1 MILSTN
7 KELRLILPSNAV
19 DDIANL
25 QGVLDNSEKDFLHD
39 KLGKPLYTRLCE
51 YYTTL
56 GGEGFYQQKID
67 GSYAKKPWSVLLN
80 LAQRMVV
87 NDAMARY
94 AYQQILSV
102 NGAGVNIASSTD
114 YDPATEKLLDKGV
127 AGYRMEAMVSLNNL
141 LKLLENWAVS
151 INTPAESAATK
162 DGSASTEVQ
171 KGESTEVPNGE
182 STEVQNGASTEVQKG
197 ASTEVPNDESTE
209 AHTAIQEIVLLWQ
222 ESKYY
227 YLHHDLLFPTC
238 SVLEQY
244 LSVHDNR
251 DKFIRLLPDLRYVQD
266 EYIADVFGDELIDR
280 LQHADDRDKL
290 LRKVRRLMTAYLV
303 ERTTVIA
310 FDKATRLLAHNESIS
325 LRDSVY
331 RILNAEKQAQ
341 ESADSNASSSST
353 STTTAASSSSA
364 ADKSA
369 ADKSGGYE
377 NNQEGGK
384 IFVTPLMF

>member
-7 KELRLILPSNAV
+7 QELRLILPSNAV

-25 QGVLDNSEKDFLHD
+25 QGVLDNSEKDFLQD

-56 GGEGFYQQKID
+56 GGDGFYQQKID

-151 INTPAESAATK
+151 INTPAEAADPK

-171 KGESTEVPNGE
+171 KGESAEVQNGESTEVPNGE
-182 STEVQNGASTEVQKG
+182 SAEVQNG
-197 ASTEVPNDESTE
+197 ESTE

-251 DKFIRLLPDLRYVQD
+251 DKFIRLLPDLRYIQD

-341 ESADSNASSSST
+341 ESADSNASSST
-353 STTTAASSSSA
+353 STTTAAPSSSA
-364 ADKSA
+364 ADE
-369 ADKSGGYE
+369 SGGYK

-384 IFVTPLMF
+384 IFVTPLMY

>member
-7 KELRLILPSNAV
+7 QELRLILPSNAV
-19 DDIANL
+19 DEIANL
-25 QGVLDNSEKDFLHD
+25 QGVLDNSEKDFLQD

-56 GGEGFYQQKID
+56 GGDGFYQQLTD
-67 GSYAKKPWSVLLN
+67 GSYAQKPWSVLLN

-141 LKLLENWAVS
+141 LKLLENWAVG
-151 INTPAESAATK
+151 INTPAEAAAPK

-171 KGESTEVPNGE
+171 KGKSTEVQNGE
-182 STEVQNGASTEVQKG
+182 STEVQNDE
-197 ASTEVPNDESTE
+197 STEVPNDESTE
-209 AHTAIQEIVLLWQ
+209 AHTAIEEIVLLWQ

-251 DKFIRLLPDLRYVQD
+251 DKFIRLLPDIRYVQD

-310 FDKATRLLAHNESIS
+310 FDKATRMLAHNESVS

-331 RILNAEKQAQ
+331 RLLNAEKQAQ
-341 ESADSNASSSST
+341 ESADSNASSST
-353 STTTAASSSSA
+353 STTSTASTTSSASSTSA
-364 ADKSA
+364 E
-369 ADKSGGYE
+369 DKSGGYE

>member
-7 KELRLILPSNAV
+7 QELRLILPSNAV
-19 DDIANL
+19 DEIANL
-25 QGVLDNSEKDFLHD
+25 QGVLDNSEKDFLQD

-56 GGEGFYQQKID
+56 GGDGFYQQLTD

-151 INTPAESAATK
+151 INTPAEASATK
-162 DGSASTEVQ
+162 DGSASTEVP
-171 KGESTEVPNGE
+171 KGESTEIP
-182 STEVQNGASTEVQKG
+182 KG
-197 ASTEVPNDESTE
+197 ESTE
-209 AHTAIQEIVLLWQ
+209 AHTAIEEIVLLWQ

-227 YLHHDLLFPTC
+227 YLHHDLLIPTC

-341 ESADSNASSSST
+341 EDADSNASST

>member
-7 KELRLILPSNAV
+7 QELRLILPSNAV
-19 DDIANL
+19 DEIANL
-25 QGVLDNSEKDFLHD
+25 QGVLDNSEKDFLQD

-56 GGEGFYQQKID
+56 GGDGFYQQKIE

-87 NDAMARY
+87 NDAMSRY

-141 LKLLENWAVS
+141 LILLENWAVS
-151 INTPAESAATK
+151 INTPAEAAATK
-162 DGSASTEVQ
+162 DGSASTEVPN
-171 KGESTEVPNGE
+171 GESTEVPNGE
-182 STEVQNGASTEVQKG
+182 
-197 ASTEVPNDESTE
+197 STEVPNDESTE
-209 AHTAIQEIVLLWQ
+209 AHTAIEEIVLLWQ

-227 YLHHDLLFPTC
+227 YLHHDLLIPTC
-238 SVLEQY
+238 STLQQY
-244 LSVHDNR
+244 LDVYDNR

-331 RILNAEKQAQ
+331 RILNAEKQAK
-341 ESADSNASSSST
+341 EAADSNASSSTS
-353 STTTAASSSSA
+353 STTSASSSSD

-384 IFVTPLMF
+384 IFVTPLMY

>member
-7 KELRLILPSNAV
+7 QELRLILPSNAV
-19 DDIANL
+19 DEIANL
-25 QGVLDNSEKDFLHD
+25 QGVLDNSEKDFLQD

-56 GGEGFYQQKID
+56 GGDGFYQQMTD
-67 GSYAKKPWSVLLN
+67 GTYVMKPWSVLLV

-127 AGYRMEAMVSLNNL
+127 AGYKKEALVSLNNL
-141 LKLLENWAVS
+141 LILLENWAVS
-151 INTPAESAATK
+151 INTPAETASPK
-162 DGSASTEVQ
+162 EGSASTEVP
-171 KGESTEVPNGE
+171 KG
-182 STEVQNGASTEVQKG
+182 
-197 ASTEVPNDESTE
+197 ESTE
-209 AHTAIQEIVLLWQ
+209 AHTAIEEIVLLWQ

-227 YLHHDLLFPTC
+227 YLHHDLLIPTC
-238 SVLEQY
+238 SILQQY
-244 LSVHDNR
+244 LDVYDNR

-266 EYIADVFGDELIDR
+266 EYIADVFGDELITR

-331 RILNAEKQAQ
+331 RLLKTEKQAQ
-341 ESADSNASSSST
+341 EAADSNASSST
-353 STTTAASSSSA
+353 STTTSAPSS
-364 ADKSA
+364 SA

>member
-7 KELRLILPSNAV
+7 QELRLILPSNAV
-19 DDIANL
+19 DEIANL
-25 QGVLDNSEKDFLHD
+25 QGVLDNSEKDFLQD

-51 YYTTL
+51 YYATM
-56 GGEGFYQQKID
+56 GGEDFYQQKID
-67 GSYAKKPWSVLLN
+67 GTYAKKPWSVLLN
-80 LAQRMVV
+80 IAQRMVV

-94 AYQQILSV
+94 TYQQILSV
-102 NGAGVNIASSTD
+102 NGAGVNIASSND

-141 LKLLENWAVS
+141 LRLLEDWAVD
-151 INTPAESAATK
+151 INTPSETAAPA
-162 DGSASTEVQ
+162 DGSTSTEVP
-171 KGESTEVPNGE
+171 KGESTDVP
-182 STEVQNGASTEVQKG
+182 K
-197 ASTEVPNDESTE
+197 DESTE
-209 AHTAIQEIVLLWQ
+209 AHAAIEEIVLLWQ

-227 YLHHDLLFPTC
+227 YLHHDLLIPTC
-238 SVLEQY
+238 SILEQY

-266 EYIADVFGDELIDR
+266 EYIADVFGDELIER

-290 LRKVRRLMTAYLV
+290 LRKVRHLMTAYLV

-310 FDKATRLLAHNESIS
+310 FDKVTRQTAHNESVS

-331 RILNAEKQAQ
+331 RLLKAEKEAQAAATD
-341 ESADSNASSSST
+341 SASASASSSST
-353 STTTAASSSSA
+353 TDSAS
-364 ADKSA
+364 D
-369 ADKSGGYE
+369 GGYE

-384 IFVTPLMF
+384 MFVTPLMF

>member
-7 KELRLILPSNAV
+7 QELRLILPSNAV

-25 QGVLDNSEKDFLHD
+25 QGVLDNSEKDFLQD

-56 GGEGFYQQKID
+56 GGDGFYQQKTD

-151 INTPAESAATK
+151 INTPAEAATK
-162 DGSASTEVQ
+162 DGSESTEVP
-171 KGESTEVPNGE
+171 KGESTEVPDDGK
-182 STEVQNGASTEVQKG
+182 SDIPQ
-197 ASTEVPNDESTE
+197 DESTE
-209 AHTAIQEIVLLWQ
+209 AHTAIEEIVLLWQ

-266 EYIADVFGDELIDR
+266 EYIADVFGDELITR

-331 RILNAEKQAQ
+331 RLLNAEKQAQ
-341 ESADSNASSSST
+341 EAADGNASSST
-353 STTTAASSSSA
+353 STTSTASS
-364 ADKSA
+364 SA

>member
-7 KELRLILPSNAV
+7 QELRLILPSNAV
-19 DDIANL
+19 DEIANL
-25 QGVLDNSEKDFLHD
+25 QGVLDNSEKDFLQD

-56 GGEGFYQQKID
+56 GGDGFYQQKID

-151 INTPAESAATK
+151 INTPAEAAATK
-162 DGSASTEVQ
+162 DGSASTEVP

-182 STEVQNGASTEVQKG
+182 STEVPNGESTEAPK
-197 ASTEVPNDESTE
+197 DENTE
-209 AHTAIQEIVLLWQ
+209 AHTAIEEIVLLWQ

-251 DKFIRLLPDLRYVQD
+251 DKFIRLLPDLRYIQD

-280 LQHADDRDKL
+280 LQRADDRDKL

-310 FDKATRLLAHNESIS
+310 FDKATRLLAHNESVS

-341 ESADSNASSSST
+341 ESADSNSSSST
-353 STTTAASSSSA
+353 STTTAAPSSSA
-364 ADKSA
+364 ADEA
-369 ADKSGGYE
+369 GGYK

-384 IFVTPLMF
+384 IFVTPLMY

>member
-7 KELRLILPSNAV
+7 QELRLILPSNAV

-25 QGVLDNSEKDFLHD
+25 QGVLDNSEKDFLQD

-56 GGEGFYQQKID
+56 GGDGFYQQKID

-114 YDPATEKLLDKGV
+114 YDAATEKLLDKGV
-127 AGYRMEAMVSLNNL
+127 AGYKKEAMVSLNNL
-141 LKLLENWAVS
+141 LILLENWAVS
-151 INTPAESAATK
+151 INTPAEAAAKK
-162 DGSASTEVQ
+162 DGS
-171 KGESTEVPNGE
+171 
-182 STEVQNGASTEVQKG
+182 

-209 AHTAIQEIVLLWQ
+209 AHTAIEEIVLLWQ

-227 YLHHDLLFPTC
+227 YLHHDLLIPTC
-238 SVLEQY
+238 STLQQY
-244 LSVHDNR
+244 LDVYDNR

-331 RILNAEKQAQ
+331 RLLKAEKQDQ

-353 STTTAASSSSA
+353 STTTAAPSSSA

-369 ADKSGGYE
+369 EDKAGGYE

>member
-7 KELRLILPSNAV
+7 QELRLILPSNAV

-25 QGVLDNSEKDFLHD
+25 QGVLDNSEKDFLQD

-56 GGEGFYQQKID
+56 GGDGFYQQKAD

-127 AGYRMEAMVSLNNL
+127 SGYRMEAMVSLNNL

-151 INTPAESAATK
+151 INTPAEAAATK
-162 DGSASTEVQ
+162 DGN
-171 KGESTEVPNGE
+171 ESTEVPKGE
-182 STEVQNGASTEVQKG
+182 STEVQNVE
-197 ASTEVPNDESTE
+197 STEVPKDENTE
-209 AHTAIQEIVLLWQ
+209 AHTAIEEIVLLWQ

-331 RILNAEKQAQ
+331 RLLNAEKQAQ
-341 ESADSNASSSST
+341 EAADSNASSSST
-353 STTTAASSSSA
+353 STASATSSAPSSSA
-364 ADKSA
+364 ADQSG

>member
-7 KELRLILPSNAV
+7 QELRLILPSNAV
-19 DDIANL
+19 DEIANL
-25 QGVLDNSEKDFLHD
+25 QGVLDNSEKDFLQD

-56 GGEGFYQQKID
+56 GGDGFYQQKTD

-114 YDPATEKLLDKGV
+114 YDPATVILLDKGV

-151 INTPAESAATK
+151 INTPAETAAPK
-162 DGSASTEVQ
+162 DGSASTEVP
-171 KGESTEVPNGE
+171 KGESTEVPDDGK
-182 STEVQNGASTEVQKG
+182 SDIPQ
-197 ASTEVPNDESTE
+197 DENAE
-209 AHTAIQEIVLLWQ
+209 AHTAIEEIVLLWQ

-238 SVLEQY
+238 SVLEQH

-251 DKFIRLLPDLRYVQD
+251 DKFIRLLPDIRYVQD

-331 RILNAEKQAQ
+331 RLLNAEKQAQ
-341 ESADSNASSSST
+341 EAADSNASSST
-353 STTTAASSSSA
+353 STTTAAPSS
-364 ADKSA
+364 SA

>member
-7 KELRLILPSNAV
+7 QELRLILPSNAV

-25 QGVLDNSEKDFLHD
+25 QGVLDNSEKDFLQD

-56 GGEGFYQQKID
+56 GGDGFYQQKTD

-151 INTPAESAATK
+151 INTPAETTAPK
-162 DGSASTEVQ
+162 DGS
-171 KGESTEVPNGE
+171 ESTEVPKDE
-182 STEVQNGASTEVQKG
+182 STEVPDDGKSDIPQ
-197 ASTEVPNDESTE
+197 DESTE
-209 AHTAIQEIVLLWQ
+209 AHTAIEEIVLLWQ

-266 EYIADVFGDELIDR
+266 EYIADVFGDELITR

-331 RILNAEKQAQ
+331 RLLKAEKQAQ
-341 ESADSNASSSST
+341 EAADGNASSST
-353 STTTAASSSSA
+353 STTTSAPSSSA
-364 ADKSA
+364 AGE
-369 ADKSGGYE
+369 SGGYE

>member
-7 KELRLILPSNAV
+7 QELRLILPSNAV
-19 DDIANL
+19 DEIANL
-25 QGVLDNSEKDFLHD
+25 QGVLDNSEKDFLQD

-56 GGEGFYQQKID
+56 GGDGFYQQLTD
-67 GSYAKKPWSVLLN
+67 GSYAQKPWSVLLN

-141 LKLLENWAVS
+141 LKLLENWAVG
-151 INTPAESAATK
+151 INTPAEAAATK

-171 KGESTEVPNGE
+171 KGKSTEVQNGE
-182 STEVQNGASTEVQKG
+182 STEVQNNE
-197 ASTEVPNDESTE
+197 STEVPNDESTE
-209 AHTAIQEIVLLWQ
+209 AHTAIEEIVLLWQ

-251 DKFIRLLPDLRYVQD
+251 DKFIRLLPDIRYVQD

-290 LRKVRRLMTAYLV
+290 LRKVRRLMTAYLE

-310 FDKATRLLAHNESIS
+310 FDKATRMLAHNESVS

-331 RILNAEKQAQ
+331 RLLNAEKQAQ
-341 ESADSNASSSST
+341 ESADSDASST
-353 STTTAASSSSA
+353 STTSTASTTSSASSTSA
-364 ADKSA
+364 E
-369 ADKSGGYE
+369 DKSGGYE

>member
-25 QGVLDNSEKDFLHD
+25 QGVLDNSEKDFLQD

-56 GGEGFYQQKID
+56 GGDGFYQQKSD

-151 INTPAESAATK
+151 INTPAEAAKTK
-162 DGSASTEVQ
+162 DSRISTEVQ
-171 KGESTEVPNGE
+171 KGESTEVPNNE
-182 STEVQNGASTEVQKG
+182 STEVQKG
-197 ASTEVPNDESTE
+197 ASTEVPNYESTE

-310 FDKATRLLAHNESIS
+310 FDKATRMLAHNESIS

-331 RILNAEKQAQ
+331 RILNSEKQAQ
-341 ESADSNASSSST
+341 EAADSNASSSST
-353 STTTAASSSSA
+353 STTTAAPSSSA
-364 ADKSA
+364 ADESA

>member
-7 KELRLILPSNAV
+7 QELRLILPSNAV
-19 DDIANL
+19 DEIANL
-25 QGVLDNSEKDFLHD
+25 QGVLDNSEKDFLQD

-56 GGEGFYQQKID
+56 GGDGFYQQKID
-67 GSYAKKPWSVLLN
+67 GTYAKKPWSVLLV

-127 AGYRMEAMVSLNNL
+127 AGYKKEAMVSLNNL
-141 LKLLENWAVS
+141 LILLENWAVS
-151 INTPAESAATK
+151 INTPAETAAPK
-162 DGSASTEVQ
+162 DGSASTEVP
-171 KGESTEVPNGE
+171 KDESTEVPDDGK
-182 STEVQNGASTEVQKG
+182 SDIPQ
-197 ASTEVPNDESTE
+197 DESTE
-209 AHTAIQEIVLLWQ
+209 RLAAIEEIVLLWQ

-227 YLHHDLLFPTC
+227 YLHHDLLIPTC
-238 SVLEQY
+238 SILQQY
-244 LSVHDNR
+244 LDIYDNR

-280 LQHADDRDKL
+280 LQNADDRDKL

-331 RILNAEKQAQ
+331 RLLNAEKQAQ
-341 ESADSNASSSST
+341 EAADGNASSST
-353 STTTAASSSSA
+353 STTTTAPSSSA
-364 ADKSA
+364 AE
-369 ADKSGGYE
+369 KSGGYE

>member
-7 KELRLILPSNAV
+7 QELRLILPSNAV
-19 DDIANL
+19 DEIANL
-25 QGVLDNSEKDFLHD
+25 QGVLDNSEKDFLQD

-56 GGEGFYQQKID
+56 GGDVFYQQKTD
-67 GSYAKKPWSVLLN
+67 GTYAKKPWSVLLD

-151 INTPAESAATK
+151 INTPAETAATK
-162 DGSASTEVQ
+162 DGSASTEVP
-171 KGESTEVPNGE
+171 KGESTEVPDDGK
-182 STEVQNGASTEVQKG
+182 SDIPQ
-197 ASTEVPNDESTE
+197 DESTE
-209 AHTAIQEIVLLWQ
+209 RDAAIEEIVLLWQ

-251 DKFIRLLPDLRYVQD
+251 DKFIRLLPDLRYIQD

-280 LQHADDRDKL
+280 LQNADDRDKL

-310 FDKATRLLAHNESIS
+310 FDKATRLLAHNESVS

-331 RILNAEKQAQ
+331 RLLKAEKQAQ
-341 ESADSNASSSST
+341 EAADGNASSSTT
-353 STTTAASSSSA
+353 STAPSS
-364 ADKSA
+364 SA

>member
-7 KELRLILPSNAV
+7 QELRLILPSNAV

-25 QGVLDNSEKDFLHD
+25 QGVLDNSEKDFLQD

-56 GGEGFYQQKID
+56 GGDGFYQQKAD
-67 GSYAKKPWSVLLN
+67 GTYAKKPWSVLLN

-127 AGYRMEAMVSLNNL
+127 SGYRMEAMVSLNNL

-151 INTPAESAATK
+151 INTPAEASDQK
-162 DGSASTEVQ
+162 DGSASTEVP
-171 KGESTEVPNGE
+171 KGE
-182 STEVQNGASTEVQKG
+182 STEVQNVE
-197 ASTEVPNDESTE
+197 STEVPKDENTE

-310 FDKATRLLAHNESIS
+310 FDKATRLLAHNESVS

-331 RILNAEKQAQ
+331 RILNAEKQNQ
-341 ESADSNASSSST
+341 EAADSNASSST
-353 STTTAASSSSA
+353 STASAASSSSA
-364 ADKSA
+364 ADQSG

>member
-7 KELRLILPSNAV
+7 HELRLILPSNAV

-25 QGVLDNSEKDFLHD
+25 QGVLDNSEKDFLQD

-56 GGEGFYQQKID
+56 GGDGFYQQKID

-151 INTPAESAATK
+151 INTPAEASATK
-162 DGSASTEVQ
+162 DGSASTEVP
-171 KGESTEVPNGE
+171 KGESTKVPNGE
-182 STEVQNGASTEVQKG
+182 STEVPKG
-197 ASTEVPNDESTE
+197 ESTE
-209 AHTAIQEIVLLWQ
+209 AHTAIGEIVLLWQ

-310 FDKATRLLAHNESIS
+310 FDKATRLLAHNESVS

-331 RILNAEKQAQ
+331 RLLNAEKQAQ
-341 ESADSNASSSST
+341 EAADSNDSSSST
-353 STTTAASSSSA
+353 SSTSTTSSAPSSSA

-377 NNQEGGK
+377 NNQAGGK

>member
-7 KELRLILPSNAV
+7 QELRLILPSNAV

-25 QGVLDNSEKDFLHD
+25 QGVLDNSEKDFLQD

-56 GGEGFYQQKID
+56 GGDGFYQQKSD

-114 YDPATEKLLDKGV
+114 YDAATEKLLDKGV
-127 AGYRMEAMVSLNNL
+127 AGYKKEAMVSLNNL
-141 LKLLENWAVS
+141 LILLENWAVS
-151 INTPAESAATK
+151 INTPAEAHAQK

-171 KGESTEVPNGE
+171 NGESTEVPKGESTEVPNSE
-182 STEVQNGASTEVQKG
+182 
-197 ASTEVPNDESTE
+197 STEVPNDESTE
-209 AHTAIQEIVLLWQ
+209 AHTAIEEIVLLWQ

-227 YLHHDLLFPTC
+227 YLHHDLLIPTC
-238 SVLEQY
+238 STLQQY
-244 LSVHDNR
+244 LDVYDNR

-331 RILNAEKQAQ
+331 RLLKEEKQAQ
-341 ESADSNASSSST
+341 EADDSNASSST
-353 STTTAASSSSA
+353 STTTAAPSSS
-364 ADKSA
+364 D

>member
-7 KELRLILPSNAV
+7 QELRLILPSNAV
-19 DDIANL
+19 DEIANL
-25 QGVLDNSEKDFLHD
+25 QGVLDNSEKDFLQD

-56 GGEGFYQQKID
+56 GGDGFYQQLTD
-67 GSYAKKPWSVLLN
+67 GSYAQKPWSVLLN

-141 LKLLENWAVS
+141 LKLLENWAVG
-151 INTPAESAATK
+151 INTPAEAAATK

-171 KGESTEVPNGE
+171 KGKSTEVQNGE
-182 STEVQNGASTEVQKG
+182 STEVQNDE
-197 ASTEVPNDESTE
+197 STEVPNDESTE
-209 AHTAIQEIVLLWQ
+209 AHTAIEEIVLLWQ

-227 YLHHDLLFPTC
+227 YLHHDLLLPTC

-251 DKFIRLLPDLRYVQD
+251 DKFIRLLPDIRYVQD

-310 FDKATRLLAHNESIS
+310 FDKATRMLAHNESVS

-331 RILNAEKQAQ
+331 RLLNAEKQAQ
-341 ESADSNASSSST
+341 ESADSNASTAST
-353 STTTAASSSSA
+353 ASTASSSSSS
-364 ADKSA
+364 SA
-369 ADKSGGYE
+369 EDKSGGYE

>member
-25 QGVLDNSEKDFLHD
+25 QGVLDNSEKDFLQD

-56 GGEGFYQQKID
+56 GGDGFYQQKID

-127 AGYRMEAMVSLNNL
+127 AGYRMEAMVTLNNL

-151 INTPAESAATK
+151 INTPAEAAATK
-162 DGSASTEVQ
+162 DGSASTEVP
-171 KGESTEVPNGE
+171 KGESTEVPKNESTEVPNGE
-182 STEVQNGASTEVQKG
+182 STE
-197 ASTEVPNDESTE
+197 
-209 AHTAIQEIVLLWQ
+209 AHTAIEDIVLLWQ

-341 ESADSNASSSST
+341 EAADSNASSST

-364 ADKSA
+364 EDKSD
-369 ADKSGGYE
+369 ADKSGGYK

>member
-25 QGVLDNSEKDFLHD
+25 QGVLDNSEKDFLQD

-56 GGEGFYQQKID
+56 GGDGFYQQKID

-151 INTPAESAATK
+151 INTPAEAAAATK
-162 DGSASTEVQ
+162 DGSASTEVPKNESTEVP
-171 KGESTEVPNGE
+171 KGENTEVPNGE
-182 STEVQNGASTEVQKG
+182 STEVQK
-197 ASTEVPNDESTE
+197 DEKTE
-209 AHTAIQEIVLLWQ
+209 AHTAIEEIVLLWQ

-310 FDKATRLLAHNESIS
+310 FDKATRMLAHNESIS

-341 ESADSNASSSST
+341 EAADSNASSSST

-364 ADKSA
+364 ADEA
-369 ADKSGGYE
+369 GGYE

>member
-25 QGVLDNSEKDFLHD
+25 QGVLDNSEKDFLQD

-56 GGEGFYQQKID
+56 GGDGFYQQKID
-67 GSYAKKPWSVLLN
+67 GTYAKKPWSVLLN

-151 INTPAESAATK
+151 INTPAEAAATK
-162 DGSASTEVQ
+162 DGSASTEVPKDESTEVQ
-171 KGESTEVPNGE
+171 NGESTEVQNVESTEVPNGE
-182 STEVQNGASTEVQKG
+182 STE
-197 ASTEVPNDESTE
+197 
-209 AHTAIQEIVLLWQ
+209 AHTAIEEIVLLWQ

-251 DKFIRLLPDLRYVQD
+251 DKFIRLLPDLRYIQD
-266 EYIADVFGDELIDR
+266 EYIADVFGDDLIDR

-341 ESADSNASSSST
+341 EAADGNASSST
-353 STTTAASSSSA
+353 STTTATPSSSDA
-364 ADKSA
+364 EN
-369 ADKSGGYE
+369 SGGYE

>member
-7 KELRLILPSNAV
+7 QELRLILPSNAV
-19 DDIANL
+19 DEIANL
-25 QGVLDNSEKDFLHD
+25 QGVLDNSEKDFLQD

-56 GGEGFYQQKID
+56 GGDGFYQQKTD
-67 GSYAKKPWSVLLN
+67 GTYAKKPWSVLLV

-127 AGYRMEAMVSLNNL
+127 AGYKKEAMVSLNNL
-141 LKLLENWAVS
+141 LILLENWAVS
-151 INTPAESAATK
+151 INTPAETAAPK
-162 DGSASTEVQ
+162 DGSASTEVP
-171 KGESTEVPNGE
+171 KDESTEVPDDGK
-182 STEVQNGASTEVQKG
+182 SDIPQ
-197 ASTEVPNDESTE
+197 DESTE
-209 AHTAIQEIVLLWQ
+209 RLAAIEEIVLLWQ

-227 YLHHDLLFPTC
+227 YLHHDLLIPTC
-238 SVLEQY
+238 SILQQY
-244 LSVHDNR
+244 LDVYDNR

-310 FDKATRLLAHNESIS
+310 FDKATRLLAHNESVS

-331 RILNAEKQAQ
+331 RLLKAEKQAQ
-341 ESADSNASSSST
+341 EAADGNASSSTTSST
-353 STTTAASSSSA
+353 APSS
-364 ADKSA
+364 SA

>member
-25 QGVLDNSEKDFLHD
+25 QGVLDNSEKDFLQD

-56 GGEGFYQQKID
+56 GGDGFYQQKSD

-151 INTPAESAATK
+151 INTTAEAAATK

-171 KGESTEVPNGE
+171 KDE
-182 STEVQNGASTEVQKG
+182 STEVQNGE
-197 ASTEVPNDESTE
+197 STEVPKDENTE
-209 AHTAIQEIVLLWQ
+209 AHTAIEEIVLLWQ

-331 RILNAEKQAQ
+331 RVLNAEKQAQ
-341 ESADSNASSSST
+341 EAADSNASSST
-353 STTTAASSSSA
+353 STTTAAPSSSA

-384 IFVTPLMF
+384 IFVTPLMY

>member
-7 KELRLILPSNAV
+7 QELRLILPSNAV

-25 QGVLDNSEKDFLHD
+25 QGVLDNSEKDFLQD

-56 GGEGFYQQKID
+56 GGDGFYQQKID

-151 INTPAESAATK
+151 INTPAEAADPK

-171 KGESTEVPNGE
+171 KGESTEVPNE
-182 STEVQNGASTEVQKG
+182 E
-197 ASTEVPNDESTE
+197 STEVPNEESTEVPNGESAEVQNGESTE

-251 DKFIRLLPDLRYVQD
+251 DKFIRLLPDLRYIQD

-331 RILNAEKQAQ
+331 RILNAEKQDQ
-341 ESADSNASSSST
+341 EAADSNASSST
-353 STTTAASSSSA
+353 STTTAAPSSSA
-364 ADKSA
+364 ADEA
-369 ADKSGGYE
+369 GGYK

-384 IFVTPLMF
+384 IFVTPLMY

>member
-7 KELRLILPSNAV
+7 QELRLILPSNAV

-25 QGVLDNSEKDFLHD
+25 QGVLDNSEKDFLQD

-56 GGEGFYQQKID
+56 GGDGFYQQKSD

-114 YDPATEKLLDKGV
+114 YDAATEKLLDKGV
-127 AGYRMEAMVSLNNL
+127 AGYKKEAMVSLNNL
-141 LKLLENWAVS
+141 LILLENWAVS
-151 INTPAESAATK
+151 INTPAEAPAPK
-162 DGSASTEVQ
+162 DGS
-171 KGESTEVPNGE
+171 ESTEVPKDESTEVPKDE
-182 STEVQNGASTEVQKG
+182 STEVQNGE
-197 ASTEVPNDESTE
+197 STEVPNDESTE
-209 AHTAIQEIVLLWQ
+209 AHSAIEEIVLLWQ

-227 YLHHDLLFPTC
+227 YLHHDLLIPTC
-238 SVLEQY
+238 STLQQY
-244 LSVHDNR
+244 LDVYDNR

-341 ESADSNASSSST
+341 EAADSNASSSST
-353 STTTAASSSSA
+353 TSTTSSASSSS
-364 ADKSA
+364 D

>member
-7 KELRLILPSNAV
+7 QELRLILPSNAV
-19 DDIANL
+19 DEIANL
-25 QGVLDNSEKDFLHD
+25 QGVLDNSEKDFLQD

-56 GGEGFYQQKID
+56 GGDGFYQQLTD
-67 GSYAKKPWSVLLN
+67 GSYAQKPWSVLLN

-151 INTPAESAATK
+151 INTPAEAAATK
-162 DGSASTEVQ
+162 DGSTSTEVPN
-171 KGESTEVPNGE
+171 GESTEVPNGE
-182 STEVQNGASTEVQKG
+182 STEV
-197 ASTEVPNDESTE
+197 PNDESTE
-209 AHTAIQEIVLLWQ
+209 VPKDENTEAHTAIEEIVMLWQ

-251 DKFIRLLPDLRYVQD
+251 DKFIRLLPDIRYVQD

-310 FDKATRLLAHNESIS
+310 FDKATRMLAHNESVS

-331 RILNAEKQAQ
+331 RLLNAEKQAQ
-341 ESADSNASSSST
+341 EADDSNASST
-353 STTTAASSSSA
+353 STASSSSSS
-364 ADKSA
+364 SA
-369 ADKSGGYE
+369 EDKSGGYE

>member
-7 KELRLILPSNAV
+7 QELRLILPSNAV
-19 DDIANL
+19 DEIANL
-25 QGVLDNSEKDFLHD
+25 QGVLDNSEKDFLQD

-56 GGEGFYQQKID
+56 GGDGFYQQMTD
-67 GSYAKKPWSVLLN
+67 GTYVMKPWSVLLV

-127 AGYRMEAMVSLNNL
+127 AGYKKEAMVSLNNL
-141 LKLLENWAVS
+141 LILLENWAVS
-151 INTPAESAATK
+151 INTPAETAAPK
-162 DGSASTEVQ
+162 DGS
-171 KGESTEVPNGE
+171 ESTEVPDDGK
-182 STEVQNGASTEVQKG
+182 SDIPQ
-197 ASTEVPNDESTE
+197 DESTE
-209 AHTAIQEIVLLWQ
+209 RLAAIEEIVLLWQ

-227 YLHHDLLFPTC
+227 YLHHDLLIPTC
-238 SVLEQY
+238 SILQQY
-244 LSVHDNR
+244 LDVYDNR

-266 EYIADVFGDELIDR
+266 EYIADVFGDELITR

-331 RILNAEKQAQ
+331 RLLKAEKQAQ
-341 ESADSNASSSST
+341 EAADSNASS
-353 STTTAASSSSA
+353 TTTSASSSSA
-364 ADKSA
+364 ADEA
-369 ADKSGGYE
+369 GGYE

>member
-7 KELRLILPSNAV
+7 QELRLILPSNAV

-25 QGVLDNSEKDFLHD
+25 QGVLDNSEKDFLQD

-56 GGEGFYQQKID
+56 GGDGFYQQKTD

-114 YDPATEKLLDKGV
+114 YDAATEKLLDKGV
-127 AGYRMEAMVSLNNL
+127 AGYKKEAMVSLNNL
-141 LKLLENWAVS
+141 LILLENWAVS
-151 INTPAESAATK
+151 INTPAEAAATK
-162 DGSASTEVQ
+162 DGSASTEVP
-171 KGESTEVPNGE
+171 KGE
-182 STEVQNGASTEVQKG
+182 STEVQNGESTEAPNG
-197 ASTEVPNDESTE
+197 ESTEAPNGESTE
-209 AHTAIQEIVLLWQ
+209 AHTAIEEIVLLWQ

-227 YLHHDLLFPTC
+227 YLHHDLLIPTC
-238 SVLEQY
+238 STLQQY
-244 LSVHDNR
+244 LDVYDNR
-251 DKFIRLLPDLRYVQD
+251 DKFIRLLPDIRYVQD

-341 ESADSNASSSST
+341 EAADSNASST
-353 STTTAASSSSA
+353 STTTSASSSSD

>member
-7 KELRLILPSNAV
+7 QELRLILPSNAV

-25 QGVLDNSEKDFLHD
+25 QGVLDNSEKDFLQD

-56 GGEGFYQQKID
+56 GGDGFYQQKAD
-67 GSYAKKPWSVLLN
+67 GTYAKKPWSVLLN

-127 AGYRMEAMVSLNNL
+127 SGYRMEAMVSLNNL

-151 INTPAESAATK
+151 INTPAEAAATK
-162 DGSASTEVQ
+162 DGN
-171 KGESTEVPNGE
+171 ESTEVPKGE
-182 STEVQNGASTEVQKG
+182 STEVQNVE
-197 ASTEVPNDESTE
+197 STEVPKDENTE
-209 AHTAIQEIVLLWQ
+209 AHTAIEEIVLLWQ

-341 ESADSNASSSST
+341 EAADSNASSSST
-353 STTTAASSSSA
+353 STASAASSSSA
-364 ADKSA
+364 ADQSG

>member
-25 QGVLDNSEKDFLHD
+25 QGVLDNSEKDFLQD

-56 GGEGFYQQKID
+56 GGDGFYQQKID

-151 INTPAESAATK
+151 INTPAEASSTK
-162 DGSASTEVQ
+162 DGSASTEVP
-171 KGESTEVPNGE
+171 KDESTEVPKDE
-182 STEVQNGASTEVQKG
+182 STEVQNGE
-197 ASTEVPNDESTE
+197 STEVPNDESTE

-251 DKFIRLLPDLRYVQD
+251 DKFIRLLPDLRYIQD

-341 ESADSNASSSST
+341 EAADGNASSST
-353 STTTAASSSSA
+353 STTTAATSSSA
-364 ADKSA
+364 ADEA
-369 ADKSGGYE
+369 GGYE

>member
-7 KELRLILPSNAV
+7 QELRLILPSNAV

-25 QGVLDNSEKDFLHD
+25 QGVLDNSEKDFLQD

-56 GGEGFYQQKID
+56 GGDGFYQQKAD
-67 GSYAKKPWSVLLN
+67 GTYAKKPWSVLLN

-127 AGYRMEAMVSLNNL
+127 SGYRMEAMVSLNNL

-151 INTPAESAATK
+151 INTPAEASDQK
-162 DGSASTEVQ
+162 DGSASTEVP
-171 KGESTEVPNGE
+171 KGE
-182 STEVQNGASTEVQKG
+182 STEVQNVE
-197 ASTEVPNDESTE
+197 STEVPKDENTE

-341 ESADSNASSSST
+341 EAADSNASSSTSST
-353 STTTAASSSSA
+353 STTSSAPSSSA
-364 ADKSA
+364 ADKSG

>member
-7 KELRLILPSNAV
+7 QELRLILPSNAV
-19 DDIANL
+19 DEIANL
-25 QGVLDNSEKDFLHD
+25 QGVLDNSEKDFLQD

-56 GGEGFYQQKID
+56 GGDGFYQQLTD
-67 GSYAKKPWSVLLN
+67 GSYAQKPWSVLLN

-141 LKLLENWAVS
+141 LKLLENWAVG
-151 INTPAESAATK
+151 INTPAEAAATK

-171 KGESTEVPNGE
+171 KGKSTEVQNGE
-182 STEVQNGASTEVQKG
+182 STEVQNDE
-197 ASTEVPNDESTE
+197 STEVPKDESTE
-209 AHTAIQEIVLLWQ
+209 AHTAIEEIVLLWQ

-251 DKFIRLLPDLRYVQD
+251 DKFIRLLPDIRYVQD

-310 FDKATRLLAHNESIS
+310 FDKATRLLAHNESVS

-331 RILNAEKQAQ
+331 RLLNAEKQAQ
-341 ESADSNASSSST
+341 ESADSNASSST
-353 STTTAASSSSA
+353 STTSTASTTSSASSTSA
-364 ADKSA
+364 E
-369 ADKSGGYE
+369 DKSGGYE

>member
-7 KELRLILPSNAV
+7 QELRLILPSNAV
-19 DDIANL
+19 DEIANL
-25 QGVLDNSEKDFLHD
+25 QGVLDNSEKDFLQD

-56 GGEGFYQQKID
+56 GGDGFYQQLTD
-67 GSYAKKPWSVLLN
+67 GSYAQKPWSVLLN

-141 LKLLENWAVS
+141 LKLLENWAVG
-151 INTPAESAATK
+151 INTPAEASATK

-171 KGESTEVPNGE
+171 KGKSTEVQNGE
-182 STEVQNGASTEVQKG
+182 STEVQNDE
-197 ASTEVPNDESTE
+197 STEVPNDESTE
-209 AHTAIQEIVLLWQ
+209 AHTAIEEIVLLWQ

-251 DKFIRLLPDLRYVQD
+251 DKFIRLLPDIRYVQD

-310 FDKATRLLAHNESIS
+310 FDKATRLLAHNESVS

-331 RILNAEKQAQ
+331 RLLNAEKQAQ
-341 ESADSNASSSST
+341 EAADSNASSTSTTSTTSTTSSASST
-353 STTTAASSSSA
+353 SS
-364 ADKSA
+364 

>member
-7 KELRLILPSNAV
+7 QELRLILPSNAV

-25 QGVLDNSEKDFLHD
+25 QGVLDNSEKDFLQD

-56 GGEGFYQQKID
+56 GGDGFYQQKID

-151 INTPAESAATK
+151 INTPAEASDQK
-162 DGSASTEVQ
+162 DGSASTEVP
-171 KGESTEVPNGE
+171 KGE
-182 STEVQNGASTEVQKG
+182 STEVQNVE
-197 ASTEVPNDESTE
+197 STEVPKDENTE

-251 DKFIRLLPDLRYVQD
+251 DKFIRLLPDLRYIQD

-331 RILNAEKQAQ
+331 RLLNAEKQAQ
-341 ESADSNASSSST
+341 EAADSNASSSTS
-353 STTTAASSSSA
+353 STTSASSSSD

>member
-7 KELRLILPSNAV
+7 QELRLILPSNAV
-19 DDIANL
+19 DEIANL
-25 QGVLDNSEKDFLHD
+25 QGVLDNSEKDFLQD

-51 YYTTL
+51 YYSTL
-56 GGEGFYQQKID
+56 GGDGFYQQKAD

-127 AGYRMEAMVSLNNL
+127 AGYKKEAMVSLNNL
-141 LKLLENWAVS
+141 LILLENWAVS
-151 INTPAESAATK
+151 INTPAEAAAQK
-162 DGSASTEVQ
+162 DGSASTEVPKGESTEVPQNESTEVQNGESTEVQ
-171 KGESTEVPNGE
+171 KGESTE
-182 STEVQNGASTEVQKG
+182 
-197 ASTEVPNDESTE
+197 
-209 AHTAIQEIVLLWQ
+209 AHKAIEEIVLLWQ
-222 ESKYY
+222 ESNYY
-227 YLHHDLLFPTC
+227 YLHHDLLIPTC
-238 SVLEQY
+238 STLQQY
-244 LSVHDNR
+244 LDVYDNR

-331 RILNAEKQAQ
+331 RLLNAEKQAQ
-341 ESADSNASSSST
+341 ESADSNASSSSSST
-353 STTTAASSSSA
+353 STTTAAPSSSE
-364 ADKSA
+364 ADQ
-369 ADKSGGYE
+369 SGGYE

>member
-7 KELRLILPSNAV
+7 QELRLILPSNAV
-19 DDIANL
+19 DEIANL
-25 QGVLDNSEKDFLHD
+25 QGVLDNSEKDFLQD

-56 GGEGFYQQKID
+56 GGDGFYQQLTD

-151 INTPAESAATK
+151 INTPAEASATK

-171 KGESTEVPNGE
+171 KGKSTEVQNGE
-182 STEVQNGASTEVQKG
+182 STEVQNDE
-197 ASTEVPNDESTE
+197 STEVPKDESTE
-209 AHTAIQEIVLLWQ
+209 AHTAIEEIVLLWQ

-227 YLHHDLLFPTC
+227 YLHHDLLLPTC

-251 DKFIRLLPDLRYVQD
+251 DKFIRLLPDIRYVQD

-310 FDKATRLLAHNESIS
+310 FDKATRMLAHNESVS

-331 RILNAEKQAQ
+331 RLLNAEKQAQ
-341 ESADSNASSSST
+341 EAADGNTSST
-353 STTTAASSSSA
+353 STASTASTTSSASSTSS
-364 ADKSA
+364 